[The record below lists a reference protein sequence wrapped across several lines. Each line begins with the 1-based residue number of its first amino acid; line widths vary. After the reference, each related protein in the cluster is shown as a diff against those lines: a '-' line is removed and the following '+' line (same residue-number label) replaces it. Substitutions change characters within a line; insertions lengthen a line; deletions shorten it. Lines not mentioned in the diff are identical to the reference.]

1 MEPLHG
7 QRVPGVDVP
16 LEPELGLANQL
27 WIDFTDELRERPKR
41 DQHNVV
47 GIQGPPGAGKSE
59 LGLHIGEEVQ
69 PGFPLANVFYSQPS
83 AVRGISTTQK
93 RQVYLLDEGGN
104 VAMNRNWNNRT
115 QIVLMQ
121 LLNVIRQ
128 MQHTL
133 IWCMPN
139 LDRADIIVRDDLLT
153 HKIHALRIGRAV
165 IQRRVV
171 YFNQRENQLTRTWKT
186 IINPLRDFPSYA
198 VTHPERHTLY
208 IKNKANAAQRQHH
221 GAKRML
227 EESELNRV
235 EREIQDLDVT

>member
-1 MEPLHG
+1 MAP
-7 QRVPGVDVP
+7 R
-16 LEPELGLANQL
+16 NQL
-27 WIDFTDELRERPKR
+27 WVDFIEELGQRPKN
-41 DQHNVV
+41 DQHNVI
-47 GIQGPPGAGKSE
+47 GIQGPPGSGKSE
-59 LGLHIGEEVQ
+59 LGLHIGEEIQ
-69 PGFPLANVFYSQPS
+69 PGFPLSNVFYSQPS
-83 AVRGISTTQK
+83 AVRGISTNIK

-153 HKIHALRIGRAV
+153 HKIHALRVARAV
-165 IQRRVV
+165 VQRRVV
-171 YFNQRENQLTRTWKT
+171 YFNQRENQLVRTWKT

-198 VTHPERHTLY
+198 HTHPQRHRTY
-208 IKNKANAAQRQHH
+208 IANKASSAQRQHQ
-221 GAKRML
+221 GAKRIL
-227 EESELNRV
+227 QESELHKV